1 MMWNDKRGRH
11 GHGLFGGG
19 FDGGLGRGMRNEFGR
34 GWPGGDSGGR
44 GGPGGERRGHRGGGK
59 RLLARGDLRWLILSL
74 IAEDG
79 PAHGY
84 ELIKAI
90 EARMGG
96 AYAPSPG
103 VIYPTLT
110 LLEDMGALESVT
122 EDGKKRYAITEAGHA
137 LMAEN
142 AEAVSD
148 LHETLKRFAHRAA
161 RPALIAEGIMRLRE
175 AVHAKLAE
183 ETPLDEARI
192 KAVAEILAQAADR
205 IERA

>member
-1 MMWNDKRGRH
+1 
-11 GHGLFGGG
+11 
-19 FDGGLGRGMRNEFGR
+19 MRNEFGR
-34 GWPGGDSGGR
+34 GWPGGFGGGR
-44 GGPGGERRGHRGGGK
+44 GGPRGHRGGGK

-110 LLEDMGALESVT
+110 LLEEMGALEGR
-122 EDGKKRYAITEAGHA
+122 EEGGKKLYAITGAGRT
-137 LMAEN
+137 LLEEN
-142 AEAVSD
+142 AEALTD
-148 LHETLKRFAHRAA
+148 LRETLAKFAHRAA
-161 RPALIAEGIMRLRE
+161 RPAPIAEAIMRLRE
-175 AVHAKLAE
+175 VVHAKLAE

-192 KAVAEILAQAADR
+192 REVADILNQAADR
-205 IERA
+205 VEKA

>member
-1 MMWNDKRGRH
+1 MRH
-11 GHGLFGGG
+11 
-19 FDGGLGRGMRNEFGR
+19 EFGR
-34 GWPGGDSGGR
+34 GWTGEGRGR
-44 GGPGGERRGHRGGGK
+44 GGHDGRHESRRGGGK

-74 IAEDG
+74 IADGG

-90 EARMGG
+90 EAKMGG

-122 EDGKKRYAITEAGHA
+122 DGGKKRYAITEAGRA

-142 AEAVSD
+142 AGALNE
-148 LHETLKRFAHRAA
+148 LQETLARFAHRAA
-161 RPALIAEGIMRLRE
+161 RPPLIAEGIIRLRE
-175 AVHAKLAE
+175 VVHARLAE

-192 KAVAEILAQAADR
+192 RAIADILNEAAERVEKA
-205 IERA
+205 

>member
-1 MMWNDKRGRH
+1 MDHPFWGRR
-11 GHGLFGGG
+11 GHGMF
-19 FDGGLGRGMRNEFGR
+19 GRGMRNEFGR
-34 GWPGGDSGGR
+34 GWPK
-44 GGPGGERRGHRGGGK
+44 GGPGGGFGGRGHRGGGK

-110 LLEDMGALESVT
+110 LLEEMGALEGR
-122 EDGKKRYAITEAGHA
+122 EEGGKKRYAITEPGQA
-137 LMAEN
+137 LLEEN
-142 AEAVSD
+142 ADALTD
-148 LHETLKRFAHRAA
+148 LREMLAKFAHRAA
-161 RPALIAEGIMRLRE
+161 RPAPIAEAIMRLRGV
-175 AVHAKLAE
+175 VHAKLAE
-183 ETPLDEARI
+183 DTPLDEARI
-192 KAVAEILAQAADR
+192 KEVADILNQAADR
-205 IERA
+205 VEKA

>member
-1 MMWNDKRGRH
+1 MMWNHKWGRH
-11 GHGLFGGG
+11 GHGAFGGG
-19 FDGGLGRGMRNEFGR
+19 FGRGMRNEFGR
-34 GWPGGDSGGR
+34 GWTGGSFGGGPGGGR
-44 GGPGGERRGHRGGGK
+44 GGPRGHRGGGK

-110 LLEDMGALESVT
+110 LLEDMGALESVS
-122 EDGKKRYAITEAGHA
+122 EDGKKRYAITEAGQA
-137 LMAEN
+137 LLEEN
-142 AEAVSD
+142 AGALSD
-148 LHETLKRFAHRAA
+148 LREMLAKFAHRAA
-161 RPALIAEGIMRLRE
+161 RPAPIAEAIMRLRE
-175 AVHAKLAE
+175 VVHAKLAE
-183 ETPLDEARI
+183 EIPLDEARI
-192 KAVAEILAQAADR
+192 KEVADILNQAADR
-205 IERA
+205 VEKA

>member
-1 MMWNDKRGRH
+1 MDHPFWGRR
-11 GHGLFGGG
+11 GHGMF
-19 FDGGLGRGMRNEFGR
+19 GRGMRNEFGR
-34 GWPGGDSGGR
+34 GWPK
-44 GGPGGERRGHRGGGK
+44 GGPGGGFGGRGHRGGGK

-90 EARMGG
+90 ETRMGG

-110 LLEDMGALESVT
+110 LLEEMGALEGR
-122 EDGKKRYAITEAGHA
+122 EEGGKKRYAITEAGRT
-137 LMAEN
+137 LLEEN
-142 AEAVSD
+142 ADALTD
-148 LHETLKRFAHRAA
+148 LREMLAKFAHRAA
-161 RPALIAEGIMRLRE
+161 RPVAIAEAIMRLRG

-183 ETPLDEARI
+183 DIPLDEARI
-192 KAVAEILAQAADR
+192 KEVADILNQAADR
-205 IERA
+205 VEKA